1 MRIQCSAL
9 VLLVACAEPKGEV
22 SSFETCGPPVRT
34 ADWDESAAPVA
45 VDPSASAPLALS
57 GVDDGQ
63 DGVAWAAAHA
73 VYYQAKVQ
81 AAPDCTLEN
90 GGPCP
95 PFGYLYDPVSGDYLD
110 DASIHRQLVGIL
122 GTLRVHSLVLRPELL
137 RSAEDAIALVL
148 PLVTPSLEGARMG
161 DLGATVLLAMVLSEH
176 SRQTGS
182 EEWASIRDGLGQTIL
197 DEIQPDGSFRTG
209 TALQRQQAFQ
219 ALWRLY
225 AATGDLRYREAL
237 ETVAAYFDENRQ
249 LTGEGEIWEW
259 PYLFGLWAHEPLTDL
274 YRETGDEDLAE
285 LVFWATDQVI
295 AGQYSDR
302 EPGVITEQCAW
313 RGGFTPNDGD
323 GPPNWNATIKLE
335 GVADAV
341 RMAEL
346 AGDQERLELYR
357 FSAETGG
364 AWMMYNQYRAGDPE
378 LDEFADPD
386 KAVGGFPLFSNDPT
400 VRIDIPGHGS
410 IALAKVAAYSHK
422 EETPGRLAPE

>member
-259 PYLFGLWAHEPLTDL
+259 PYLFGL
-274 YRETGDEDLAE
+274 
-285 LVFWATDQVI
+285 
-295 AGQYSDR
+295 
-302 EPGVITEQCAW
+302 
-313 RGGFTPNDGD
+313 
-323 GPPNWNATIKLE
+323 
-335 GVADAV
+335 
-341 RMAEL
+341 
-346 AGDQERLELYR
+346 
-357 FSAETGG
+357 
-364 AWMMYNQYRAGDPE
+364 
-378 LDEFADPD
+378 
-386 KAVGGFPLFSNDPT
+386 
-400 VRIDIPGHGS
+400 
-410 IALAKVAAYSHK
+410 
-422 EETPGRLAPE
+422 